1 MALIS
6 GRVLCGAVDAVI
18 RQRREGVG
26 VLNDWLGC
34 DCGTMIHDAELRG
47 GLRSTVRTFRHIG
60 IFNFIRQV
68 DEEQVGYGYG
78 KRQVDGYTCTS
89 RALRCATISKSRPGM
104 AKKPNSRKIESPS
117 KLPY

>member
-1 MALIS
+1 MVGAYIGS
-6 GRVLCGAVDAVI
+6 GVVWRG
-18 RQRREGVG
+18 RRGNTAAAG
-26 VLNDWLGC
+26 RGRGLNDWLGC

-60 IFNFIRQV
+60 IFNSIRQV

-78 KRQVDGYTCTS
+78 KRQVDRYTS